1 LSCGGDGRVPW
12 QNNGGAADSGGARQ
26 GEWLR
31 EIRKVEAMRC
41 TRGIGKR
48 RCGGGE
54 FGELAKLVGG
64 ERKGKKK
71 KTAMSG
77 T

>member
-1 LSCGGDGRVPW
+1 VSW
-12 QNNGGAADSGGARQ
+12 WKNGGAADSCGVRKC
-26 GEWLR
+26 EWLW
-31 EIRKVEAMRC
+31 EMRKVKAMRC

-48 RCGGGE
+48 SCGGGE
-54 FGELAKLVGG
+54 FDELAKLVGG

-71 KTAMSG
+71 KKTTAVSV